1 MNKEYDYNSEQLENN
16 NKVDK
21 SGQLYFDALEISQ
34 INKESK
40 KSDVDA
46 INNRKNFN
54 DNKLLGVVEPQKK
67 ASSKLRNNPLTKK
80 NHLLKKQELNKQELN
95 KQNDDVSK
103 KDKDNL
109 SSKKEETKKNQMQ
122 DIVSNKKDGIKDKVN
137 EKAKENAQK
146 KAVAQKLSNSK
157 VKGKVSITLKLKIL
171 KIGLIVGGILFGII
185 LLAAFIGYILEE
197 LIPGIFDSNNWDDV
211 ESKLNDDEYMTT
223 HFNSFTNKFS
233 GSSGTCKYVVG
244 ESSYSNF
251 KVRLYKNDSF
261 ELVYSDDRL
270 IDFDKYILGVA
281 YQEAGGGT
289 DSISEQ
295 VFKTQAIAA
304 RSYALTRGREMRINV
319 LRITEENG
327 YSVINIR
334 QTVSDQA
341 YCDPDEG
348 YLPSGQLSNCSSGHL
363 RLPDDSPLRKWA
375 KEVEGVVLVDSNGE
389 VVYTPYNIDDQT
401 VWRALAQNGM
411 TSDEI
416 ILKHYN
422 AAENGYTLNA
432 TCVKT
437 SSVEGAEG
445 WKQCDPRWGN
455 MYVGSKTICRIGCAL
470 TSVSIQLAR
479 SGVQLNV
486 SGEFNPGTFM
496 QTHKSNGGFID
507 NTITWNVSRI
517 APNFKLI
524 ASHEALFG
532 TKENKIN
539 TLKKYAADG
548 EYIVLGVRHGIG
560 QDIGHYVAYN
570 DSSTDEIFIFD
581 PAGNTGKLFHDYP
594 AMENEGT
601 SFQVVRYKVE
611 G

>member
-1 MNKEYDYNSEQLENN
+1 MNEDNNEQSKNKS
-16 NKVDK
+16 NKVDNL
-21 SGQLYFDALEISQ
+21 SQLYSDVLEVSR
-34 INKESK
+34 INRQYK
-40 KSDVDA
+40 KSDIDA
-46 INNRKNFN
+46 INNRNNFN
-54 DNKLLGVVEPQKK
+54 DNKPLGVV
-67 ASSKLRNNPLTKK
+67 SSSQSTSTKTRKSSLTKK
-80 NHLLKKQELNKQELN
+80 DSSLKKQDLNNSSNIFQDDKN
-95 KQNDDVSK
+95 K
-103 KDKDNL
+103 L
-109 SSKKEETKKNQMQ
+109 SSKSEDNINNKTSRIIKE
-122 DIVSNKKDGIKDKVN
+122 KKDGVKDKIDNKV
-137 EKAKENAQK
+137 KDDAKK
-146 KAVAQKLSNSK
+146 KAVAQKISNK
-157 VKGKVSITLKLKIL
+157 KLKGKASITFKLKIL
-171 KIGLIVGGILFGII
+171 KIGLIVGGVLFGLI
-185 LLAAFIGYILEE
+185 LLAAIIGYILEE

-281 YQEAGGGT
+281 YQEVGGGT

-304 RSYALTRGREMRINV
+304 RSYALTRGKKMAGV
-319 LRITEENG
+319 KALQITEENG

-389 VVYTPYNIDDQT
+389 VVHTPYNIDDQT

-455 MYVGSKTICRIGCAL
+455 MYVGSRTVCRIGCAL

-479 SGVQLNV
+479 SGAQLNV

-507 NTITWNVSRI
+507 NTITWDVSRI

-570 DSSTDEIFIFD
+570 DSSTDEIFVFD
-581 PAGNTGKLFHDYP
+581 PAGNTTGKLFHDYP

>member
-1 MNKEYDYNSEQLENN
+1 MNEDNNEQSKNKS
-16 NKVDK
+16 NKVDNL
-21 SGQLYFDALEISQ
+21 SQLYSDVLEVSR
-34 INKESK
+34 INRQYK
-40 KSDVDA
+40 KSDIDA
-46 INNRKNFN
+46 INNRNNFN
-54 DNKLLGVVEPQKK
+54 DNKPLGVV
-67 ASSKLRNNPLTKK
+67 SSSQSTSTKTRKSSLTKK
-80 NHLLKKQELNKQELN
+80 DSSLKKQDLNNSSNIFQDDKN
-95 KQNDDVSK
+95 K
-103 KDKDNL
+103 L
-109 SSKKEETKKNQMQ
+109 SSKSEDNINNKTSRIIKE
-122 DIVSNKKDGIKDKVN
+122 KKDGVKDKIDNKV
-137 EKAKENAQK
+137 KDDAKK
-146 KAVAQKLSNSK
+146 KAVAQKISNK
-157 VKGKVSITLKLKIL
+157 KLKGKASITFKLKIL
-171 KIGLIVGGILFGII
+171 KIGLIVGGVLFGLI
-185 LLAAFIGYILEE
+185 LLAAIIGYILEE

-304 RSYALTRGREMRINV
+304 RSYALTRGKKMAGV
-319 LRITEENG
+319 KALQITEENG

-389 VVYTPYNIDDQT
+389 VVHTPYNIDDQT

-455 MYVGSKTICRIGCAL
+455 MYVGSKTICSIGCAL
-470 TSVSIQLAR
+470 TSISIQLAR

-496 QTHKSNGGFID
+496 QTHKSNGGFSD
-507 NTITWNVSRI
+507 NIITWNVSRI

-539 TLKKYAADG
+539 TLKKYAANG
-548 EYIVLGVRHGIG
+548 EYIVLGVRHGVG

-570 DSSTDEIFIFD
+570 DSSTDEIFVFD
-581 PAGNTGKLFHDYP
+581 PAGNTTGKLFHDYP

>member
-1 MNKEYDYNSEQLENN
+1 MNEDNNEQSKNKS
-16 NKVDK
+16 NKVDNL
-21 SGQLYFDALEISQ
+21 SQLYSDVLEVSR
-34 INKESK
+34 INRQYK
-40 KSDVDA
+40 KSDIDA
-46 INNRKNFN
+46 INNRNNFN
-54 DNKLLGVVEPQKK
+54 DNKPLGVV
-67 ASSKLRNNPLTKK
+67 SSSQSTSTKTRKSSLTKK
-80 NHLLKKQELNKQELN
+80 DSSLKKQDLNNSSNISQDDKN
-95 KQNDDVSK
+95 K
-103 KDKDNL
+103 L
-109 SSKKEETKKNQMQ
+109 SSKSEDNINNKTSRIIKE
-122 DIVSNKKDGIKDKVN
+122 KKDGVKDKIDNKV
-137 EKAKENAQK
+137 KDDAKK
-146 KAVAQKLSNSK
+146 KAVAQKISNK
-157 VKGKVSITLKLKIL
+157 KLKGKASITFKLKIL
-171 KIGLIVGGILFGII
+171 KIGLIVGGVLFGLI
-185 LLAAFIGYILEE
+185 LLAAIIGYILEE

-281 YQEAGGGT
+281 YQEVGGGT

-295 VFKTQAIAA
+295 VFKAQAIAA
-304 RSYALTRGREMRINV
+304 RSYALTRGKKMAGV
-319 LRITEENG
+319 KALQITEENG

-389 VVYTPYNIDDQT
+389 VVNTPYNIDDQT
-401 VWRALAQNGM
+401 VWRALAQSGM

-422 AAENGYTLNA
+422 AAEKGYTLNA

-455 MYVGSKTICRIGCAL
+455 MYVGSKTICSIGCAL
-470 TSVSIQLAR
+470 TSISIQLAR

-496 QTHKSNGGFID
+496 QTHKSNGGFSD
-507 NTITWNVSRI
+507 NIITWNVSRI

-539 TLKKYAADG
+539 TLKKYAANG
-548 EYIVLGVRHGIG
+548 EYIVLGVRHGVG

-570 DSSTDEIFIFD
+570 DSSSDEIFIFD
-581 PAGNTGKLFHDYP
+581 PAGNTTGKLFHDYP
-594 AMENEGT
+594 AMANAIT

>member
-1 MNKEYDYNSEQLENN
+1 MNEDNNEQSKNKS
-16 NKVDK
+16 NKVDNL
-21 SGQLYFDALEISQ
+21 SQLYSDVLEVSR
-34 INKESK
+34 INRQYK
-40 KSDVDA
+40 KSDIDA
-46 INNRKNFN
+46 INNRNNFN
-54 DNKLLGVVEPQKK
+54 DNKPLGVV
-67 ASSKLRNNPLTKK
+67 SSSQSTSTKTRKSSLTKK
-80 NHLLKKQELNKQELN
+80 DSSLKKQDLNNSSNISQDDKN
-95 KQNDDVSK
+95 K
-103 KDKDNL
+103 L
-109 SSKKEETKKNQMQ
+109 SSKSEDNINNKTSRIIKE
-122 DIVSNKKDGIKDKVN
+122 KKDGVKDKIDNKV
-137 EKAKENAQK
+137 KDDAKK
-146 KAVAQKLSNSK
+146 KAVAQKISNK
-157 VKGKVSITLKLKIL
+157 KLKGKASITFKLKIL
-171 KIGLIVGGILFGII
+171 KIGLIVGGVLFGLI
-185 LLAAFIGYILEE
+185 LLAAIIGYILEE

-233 GSSGTCKYVVG
+233 GSSGTCKYDVG
-244 ESSYSNF
+244 ESSYSNV
-251 KVRLYKNDSF
+251 KVRLYKNDRF

-281 YQEAGGGT
+281 YQEVGGGT

-295 VFKTQAIAA
+295 VFKAQAIAA
-304 RSYALTRGREMRINV
+304 RSYALTRGKKMAGV
-319 LRITEENG
+319 KALQITEENG
-327 YSVINIR
+327 YTVVNIR
-334 QTVSDQA
+334 QTTSDQA

-363 RLPDDSPLRKWA
+363 RLPDDSPLRTWI
-375 KEVEGVVLVDSNGE
+375 KEVDGVVLVDSNGE
-389 VVYTPYNIDDQT
+389 VVNTPYKDKDQIA
-401 VWRALAQNGM
+401 WRALAQSGM

-455 MYVGSKTICRIGCAL
+455 MYVGSKTICSIGCAL
-470 TSVSIQLAR
+470 TSISIQLAR

-496 QTHKSNGGFID
+496 QTHKSNGGFSD
-507 NTITWNVSRI
+507 NIITWNVSRI

-539 TLKKYAADG
+539 TLKKYAANG
-548 EYIVLGVRHGIG
+548 EYIVLGVRHGVG

-570 DSSTDEIFIFD
+570 DSSSDEIFIFD
-581 PAGNTGKLFHDYP
+581 PAGNTTGKLFHDYP
-594 AMENEGT
+594 AMANAIT

>member
-1 MNKEYDYNSEQLENN
+1 MNEDNNEQLKNKS
-16 NKVDK
+16 NKVDNL
-21 SGQLYFDALEISQ
+21 SQLYSDVLEVSR
-34 INKESK
+34 INKQYK
-40 KSDVDA
+40 KSDIDA
-46 INNRKNFN
+46 INNRNNFN
-54 DNKLLGVVEPQKK
+54 DNKPLGVV
-67 ASSKLRNNPLTKK
+67 SSSQSTSTKNRKSSLTKK
-80 NHLLKKQELNKQELN
+80 DSSLKKQDLNNSSNISQDDKN
-95 KQNDDVSK
+95 K
-103 KDKDNL
+103 L
-109 SSKKEETKKNQMQ
+109 SSKSEDNINNKTSRIIKE
-122 DIVSNKKDGIKDKVN
+122 KKDGVKDKIDNIV
-137 EKAKENAQK
+137 KDDAKK
-146 KAVAQKLSNSK
+146 KAVAQKISNK
-157 VKGKVSITLKLKIL
+157 KLKGKASITFKLKIL
-171 KIGLIVGGILFGII
+171 KIGLIVGGVLFGLI
-185 LLAAFIGYILEE
+185 LLAAIIGYILQE
-197 LIPGIFDSNNWDDV
+197 LIPGIFDSNDWDSV
-211 ESKLNDDEYMTT
+211 ESKLNDDEYMAS
-223 HFNSFTNKFS
+223 HFNSFINKF
-233 GSSGTCKYVVG
+233 GGGTGTCKYDVG
-244 ESSYSNF
+244 ESSYSNV
-251 KVRLYKNDSF
+251 KVRLYKNDRF

-281 YQEAGGGT
+281 YQEVGGGT

-304 RSYALTRGREMRINV
+304 RSYALTRGKKMAGV
-319 LRITEENG
+319 KALQITEENG
-327 YSVINIR
+327 YTVVNIR
-334 QTVSDQA
+334 QTTSDQA

-401 VWRALAQNGM
+401 VWRALAQSGM

-422 AAENGYTLNA
+422 AAEKGYTLNA

-455 MYVGSKTICRIGCAL
+455 MYVGSKTICSIGCAL
-470 TSVSIQLAR
+470 TSISIQLAR

-496 QTHKSNGGFID
+496 QTHKSNGGFSD
-507 NTITWNVSRI
+507 NIITWNVSRI

-524 ASHEALFG
+524 ASHEVLFG
-532 TKENKIN
+532 TKENKIK

-548 EYIVLGVRHGIG
+548 EYIVLGVRHGVG

-570 DSSTDEIFIFD
+570 DSSSDEIFIFD
-581 PAGNTGKLFHDYP
+581 PAGNTTGKLFHDYP
-594 AMENEGT
+594 AMANTIT

>member
-1 MNKEYDYNSEQLENN
+1 MNEDNNEQSKNKS
-16 NKVDK
+16 NKVDNL
-21 SGQLYFDALEISQ
+21 SQLYSDVLEVSR
-34 INKESK
+34 INRQYK
-40 KSDVDA
+40 KSDIDA
-46 INNRKNFN
+46 INNRNNFN
-54 DNKLLGVVEPQKK
+54 DNKPLGVV
-67 ASSKLRNNPLTKK
+67 SSSQSTSTKTRKSSLTKK
-80 NHLLKKQELNKQELN
+80 DSSLKKQDLNNSSNISQDDKN
-95 KQNDDVSK
+95 K
-103 KDKDNL
+103 L
-109 SSKKEETKKNQMQ
+109 SSKSEDNINNKTSRIIKE
-122 DIVSNKKDGIKDKVN
+122 KKDGVKDKIDNKV
-137 EKAKENAQK
+137 KDDAKK
-146 KAVAQKLSNSK
+146 KAVAQKISNK
-157 VKGKVSITLKLKIL
+157 KLKGKASITFKLKIL
-171 KIGLIVGGILFGII
+171 KIGLIVGGVLFGLI
-185 LLAAFIGYILEE
+185 LLAAIIGYILEE

-281 YQEAGGGT
+281 YQEVGGGT

-295 VFKTQAIAA
+295 VFKAQAIAA
-304 RSYALTRGREMRINV
+304 RSYALTRGKKMAGV
-319 LRITEENG
+319 KALQITEENG

-363 RLPDDSPLRKWA
+363 RLPDDSPLRTWI
-375 KEVEGVVLVDSNGE
+375 KEVDGVVLVDSNGE
-389 VVYTPYNIDDQT
+389 VVHTPYNIDDQT

-455 MYVGSKTICRIGCAL
+455 MYVGSKTICSIGCAL
-470 TSVSIQLAR
+470 TSISIQLAR

-496 QTHKSNGGFID
+496 QTHKSNGGFSD
-507 NTITWNVSRI
+507 NIITWNVSRI

-548 EYIVLGVRHGIG
+548 EYIVLGVRHGVG

-570 DSSTDEIFIFD
+570 DSSSDEIFIFD
-581 PAGNTGKLFHDYP
+581 PAGNTTGKLFHDYP
-594 AMENEGT
+594 AMANAIT

>member
-1 MNKEYDYNSEQLENN
+1 MNEDNNEQSKNKS
-16 NKVDK
+16 NKVDNL
-21 SGQLYFDALEISQ
+21 SQLYSDVLEVSR
-34 INKESK
+34 INRQYK
-40 KSDVDA
+40 KSDIDA
-46 INNRKNFN
+46 INNRNNFN
-54 DNKLLGVVEPQKK
+54 DNKPLGVV
-67 ASSKLRNNPLTKK
+67 SSSQSTSTKTRKSSLTKK
-80 NHLLKKQELNKQELN
+80 DSSLKKQDLNNSSNIFQDDKN
-95 KQNDDVSK
+95 K
-103 KDKDNL
+103 L
-109 SSKKEETKKNQMQ
+109 SSKSEDNINNKTSRIIKE
-122 DIVSNKKDGIKDKVN
+122 KKDGVKDKIDNKV
-137 EKAKENAQK
+137 KDDAKK
-146 KAVAQKLSNSK
+146 KAVAQKISNK
-157 VKGKVSITLKLKIL
+157 KLKGKASITFKLKIL
-171 KIGLIVGGILFGII
+171 KIGLIVGGVLFGLI
-185 LLAAFIGYILEE
+185 LLAAIIGYILEE

-304 RSYALTRGREMRINV
+304 RSYALTRGKKMAGV
-319 LRITEENG
+319 KALQITEENG

-363 RLPDDSPLRKWA
+363 RLPNDSPLRKWA

-389 VVYTPYNIDDQT
+389 VVHTPYNIDDQT

-455 MYVGSKTICRIGCAL
+455 MYVGSKTICSIGCAL
-470 TSVSIQLAR
+470 TSISIQLAR

-496 QTHKSNGGFID
+496 QTHKSNGGFSD
-507 NTITWNVSRI
+507 NIITWNVSRI

-548 EYIVLGVRHGIG
+548 EYIVLGVRHGVG

-570 DSSTDEIFIFD
+570 DSSSDEIFIFD
-581 PAGNTGKLFHDYP
+581 PAGNTTGKLFHDYP
-594 AMENEGT
+594 AMANAIT

>member
-1 MNKEYDYNSEQLENN
+1 MNEDNNEQLKNKS
-16 NKVDK
+16 NKVDNL
-21 SGQLYFDALEISQ
+21 SQLYSDVLEVSR
-34 INKESK
+34 INKQYK
-40 KSDVDA
+40 KSDIDA
-46 INNRKNFN
+46 INNRNNFN
-54 DNKLLGVVEPQKK
+54 DNKPLGVV
-67 ASSKLRNNPLTKK
+67 SSSQSTSTKSRKSSLTKK
-80 NHLLKKQELNKQELN
+80 DSSLKKQDLNNSSNISQDDKN
-95 KQNDDVSK
+95 K
-103 KDKDNL
+103 L
-109 SSKKEETKKNQMQ
+109 SSKSEDNINNKTSRIIKE
-122 DIVSNKKDGIKDKVN
+122 KKDGVKDKIDNKV
-137 EKAKENAQK
+137 KDDAKK
-146 KAVAQKLSNSK
+146 KAVAQKISNK
-157 VKGKVSITLKLKIL
+157 KLKGKASITFKLKIL
-171 KIGLIVGGILFGII
+171 KIGLIVGGVLFGLI
-185 LLAAFIGYILEE
+185 LLAAIIGYILQE
-197 LIPGIFDSNNWDDV
+197 LIPGIFDSNDWDSV
-211 ESKLNDDEYMTT
+211 ESKLNDDEYMAS
-223 HFNSFTNKFS
+223 HFNSFINKF
-233 GSSGTCKYVVG
+233 GGGTGTCKYDVG
-244 ESSYSNF
+244 ESSYSNV

-281 YQEAGGGT
+281 YQEVGGGT

-304 RSYALTRGREMRINV
+304 RSYALTRGKKMAGV
-319 LRITEENG
+319 KALQITEENG

-363 RLPDDSPLRKWA
+363 RLPDDSPLRTWA
-375 KEVEGVVLVDSNGE
+375 KEVDGVVLVDSNGE
-389 VVYTPYNIDDQT
+389 VVHTPYNIDDQT
-401 VWRALAQNGM
+401 VWRALAQSGM

-470 TSVSIQLAR
+470 TSLSIQLAR
-479 SGVQLNV
+479 SGVPLNV

-496 QTHKSNGGFID
+496 QTHKSNGGFSD
-507 NTITWNVSRI
+507 NIITWNVSRI

-548 EYIVLGVRHGIG
+548 EYIVLGVRHGVG

-570 DSSTDEIFIFD
+570 DSSSDEIFIFD
-581 PAGNTGKLFHDYP
+581 PAGNTTGKLFHDYP
-594 AMENEGT
+594 AMANAIT

>member
-1 MNKEYDYNSEQLENN
+1 MNEDNNEQSKNKS
-16 NKVDK
+16 NKVDNL
-21 SGQLYFDALEISQ
+21 SQLYSDVLEVSR
-34 INKESK
+34 INRQYK
-40 KSDVDA
+40 KSDIDA
-46 INNRKNFN
+46 INNRNNFN
-54 DNKLLGVVEPQKK
+54 DNKPLGVV
-67 ASSKLRNNPLTKK
+67 SSSQSTSTKTRKSSLTKK
-80 NHLLKKQELNKQELN
+80 DSSLKKQDLNNSSNIFQDDKN
-95 KQNDDVSK
+95 K
-103 KDKDNL
+103 L
-109 SSKKEETKKNQMQ
+109 SSKSEDNINNKTSRIIKE
-122 DIVSNKKDGIKDKVN
+122 KKDGVKDKIDNKV
-137 EKAKENAQK
+137 KDDAKK
-146 KAVAQKLSNSK
+146 KAVAQKISNK
-157 VKGKVSITLKLKIL
+157 KLKGKASITFKLKIL
-171 KIGLIVGGILFGII
+171 KIGLIVGGVLFGLI
-185 LLAAFIGYILEE
+185 LLAAIIGYILEE

-304 RSYALTRGREMRINV
+304 RSYALTRGREMGVNV
-319 LRITEENG
+319 LQITEENG

-389 VVYTPYNIDDQT
+389 VVHTPYNIDDQT

-422 AAENGYTLNA
+422 AAEKGYTLNA

-455 MYVGSKTICRIGCAL
+455 MYVGSKTICSIGCAL
-470 TSVSIQLAR
+470 TSISIQLAR

-496 QTHKSNGGFID
+496 QTHKSNGGFSD
-507 NTITWNVSRI
+507 NIITWNVSRI

-524 ASHEALFG
+524 ASHETLFG

-548 EYIVLGVRHGIG
+548 EYIVLGVRHGVG

-570 DSSTDEIFIFD
+570 DSSSDEIFIFD
-581 PAGNTGKLFHDYP
+581 PAGNTTGKLFHDYP
-594 AMENEGT
+594 AMANAIT

>member
-1 MNKEYDYNSEQLENN
+1 MNEDNNEQSKNKS
-16 NKVDK
+16 NKVDNL
-21 SGQLYFDALEISQ
+21 SQLYSDVLEVSR
-34 INKESK
+34 INRQYK
-40 KSDVDA
+40 KSDIDA
-46 INNRKNFN
+46 INNRNNFN
-54 DNKLLGVVEPQKK
+54 DNKPLGVV
-67 ASSKLRNNPLTKK
+67 SSSQSTSTKTRKSSLTKK
-80 NHLLKKQELNKQELN
+80 DSSLKKQDLNNSSNIFQDDKN
-95 KQNDDVSK
+95 K
-103 KDKDNL
+103 L
-109 SSKKEETKKNQMQ
+109 SSKSEDNINNKTSRIIKE
-122 DIVSNKKDGIKDKVN
+122 KKDGVKDKIDNKV
-137 EKAKENAQK
+137 KDDAKK
-146 KAVAQKLSNSK
+146 KAVAQKISNK
-157 VKGKVSITLKLKIL
+157 KLKGKASITFKLKIL
-171 KIGLIVGGILFGII
+171 KIGLIVGGVLFGLI
-185 LLAAFIGYILEE
+185 LLAAIIGYILEE

-270 IDFDKYILGVA
+270 VDFDKYILGVA

-304 RSYALTRGREMRINV
+304 RSYALTRGKKMAGV
-319 LRITEENG
+319 KALQITEENG

-363 RLPDDSPLRKWA
+363 RLPNDSPLRKWA

-389 VVYTPYNIDDQT
+389 VVHTPYNIDDQT

-422 AAENGYTLNA
+422 AAEKGYTLNA

-455 MYVGSKTICRIGCAL
+455 MYVGSKTICSIGCAL
-470 TSVSIQLAR
+470 TSISIQLAR

-496 QTHKSNGGFID
+496 QTHKSNGGFSD
-507 NTITWNVSRI
+507 NIITWNVSRI

-539 TLKKYAADG
+539 TLKKYAANG
-548 EYIVLGVRHGIG
+548 EYIVLGVRHGVG

-570 DSSTDEIFIFD
+570 DSSSDEIFIFD
-581 PAGNTGKLFHDYP
+581 PAGNTTGKLFHDYP
-594 AMENEGT
+594 AMANAIT

>member
-1 MNKEYDYNSEQLENN
+1 MNEDNNEQLKNKS
-16 NKVDK
+16 NKVDNL
-21 SGQLYFDALEISQ
+21 SQLYSDVLEVSR
-34 INKESK
+34 INKQYK
-40 KSDVDA
+40 KSDIDA
-46 INNRKNFN
+46 INNRNNFN
-54 DNKLLGVVEPQKK
+54 DNKPLGVV
-67 ASSKLRNNPLTKK
+67 SSSQSTSNKNRKSSLTKK
-80 NHLLKKQELNKQELN
+80 DSSLKKQDLNNSSNISQDDKN
-95 KQNDDVSK
+95 K
-103 KDKDNL
+103 L
-109 SSKKEETKKNQMQ
+109 SSKSEDNINNKTSRIIKE
-122 DIVSNKKDGIKDKVN
+122 KKDGVKDKIDNKV
-137 EKAKENAQK
+137 KDDAKK
-146 KAVAQKLSNSK
+146 KAVAQKISNK
-157 VKGKVSITLKLKIL
+157 KLKGKASITFKLKIL
-171 KIGLIVGGILFGII
+171 KIGLIVGGVLFGLI
-185 LLAAFIGYILEE
+185 LLAAIIGYILQE
-197 LIPGIFDSNNWDDV
+197 LIPGIFDSNDWDSV
-211 ESKLNDDEYMTT
+211 ESKLNDDEYMAS
-223 HFNSFTNKFS
+223 HFNSFINKF
-233 GSSGTCKYVVG
+233 GGGTGNCKYDVG
-244 ESSYSNF
+244 ESSYSNV
-251 KVRLYKNDSF
+251 KVRLYKNDRF

-281 YQEAGGGT
+281 YQEVGGGT

-304 RSYALTRGREMRINV
+304 RSYALTRGKKMAGV
-319 LRITEENG
+319 KALQITEENG
-327 YSVINIR
+327 YTVVNIR
-334 QTVSDQA
+334 QTTSDQA

-363 RLPDDSPLRKWA
+363 RLPDDSPLRTWI
-375 KEVEGVVLVDSNGE
+375 KEVDGVVLVDSNGE
-389 VVYTPYNIDDQT
+389 VVNTPYFDKDQIA
-401 VWRALAQNGM
+401 WRALAQSGM

-422 AAENGYTLNA
+422 AAEKGYTLNA

-455 MYVGSKTICRIGCAL
+455 MYVGSKTICSIGCAL
-470 TSVSIQLAR
+470 TSISIQLAR

-496 QTHKSNGGFID
+496 QTHKSNGGFSD
-507 NTITWNVSRI
+507 NIITWNVSRI

-532 TKENKIN
+532 TKENKIK

-570 DSSTDEIFIFD
+570 DSSSDEIFIFD
-581 PAGNTGKLFHDYP
+581 PAGNTTGKLFHDYP
-594 AMENEGT
+594 AMANAIT

>member
-1 MNKEYDYNSEQLENN
+1 MNEDNNEQSKNKS
-16 NKVDK
+16 NKVDNL
-21 SGQLYFDALEISQ
+21 SQLYSDVLEVSR
-34 INKESK
+34 INRQYK
-40 KSDVDA
+40 KSDIDA
-46 INNRKNFN
+46 INNRNNFN
-54 DNKLLGVVEPQKK
+54 DNKPLGVV
-67 ASSKLRNNPLTKK
+67 SSSQSTSTKTRKSSLTKK
-80 NHLLKKQELNKQELN
+80 DSSLKKQDLNNSSNIFQDDKN
-95 KQNDDVSK
+95 K
-103 KDKDNL
+103 L
-109 SSKKEETKKNQMQ
+109 SSKSEDNINNKTSRIIKE
-122 DIVSNKKDGIKDKVN
+122 KKDGVKDKIDNKV
-137 EKAKENAQK
+137 KDDAKK
-146 KAVAQKLSNSK
+146 KAVAQKISNK
-157 VKGKVSITLKLKIL
+157 KLKGKASITFKLKIL
-171 KIGLIVGGILFGII
+171 KIGLIVGGVLFGLI
-185 LLAAFIGYILEE
+185 LLAAIIGYILEE

-233 GSSGTCKYVVG
+233 GSSGACKYVVG

-304 RSYALTRGREMRINV
+304 RSYALTRGKKMAGV
-319 LRITEENG
+319 KALQITEENG

-389 VVYTPYNIDDQT
+389 VVNTPYNIDDQT
-401 VWRALAQNGM
+401 VWRALAQSGM

-422 AAENGYTLNA
+422 AAEKGYTLNA

-455 MYVGSKTICRIGCAL
+455 MYVGSKTICSIGCAL
-470 TSVSIQLAR
+470 TSISIQLAR

-496 QTHKSNGGFID
+496 QTHKSNGGFSD
-507 NTITWNVSRI
+507 NIITWNVSRI

-539 TLKKYAADG
+539 TLKKYAANG
-548 EYIVLGVRHGIG
+548 EYIVLGVRHGVG

-570 DSSTDEIFIFD
+570 DSSSDEIFIFD
-581 PAGNTGKLFHDYP
+581 PAGNTTGKLFHDYP
-594 AMENEGT
+594 AMANAIT

>member
-1 MNKEYDYNSEQLENN
+1 MNEDNNEQLKNKS
-16 NKVDK
+16 NKVDNL
-21 SGQLYFDALEISQ
+21 SQLYSDVLEVSR
-34 INKESK
+34 INKQYK
-40 KSDVDA
+40 KSDIDA
-46 INNRKNFN
+46 INNRNNFN
-54 DNKLLGVVEPQKK
+54 DNKPLGVV
-67 ASSKLRNNPLTKK
+67 SSSQSTSNKNRKSSLTKK
-80 NHLLKKQELNKQELN
+80 DSSLKKQDLNNSSNISQDDKN
-95 KQNDDVSK
+95 K
-103 KDKDNL
+103 L
-109 SSKKEETKKNQMQ
+109 SSKSEDNINNKTSRIIKE
-122 DIVSNKKDGIKDKVN
+122 KKDGVKDKIDNKV
-137 EKAKENAQK
+137 KDDAKK
-146 KAVAQKLSNSK
+146 KAVAQKISNK
-157 VKGKVSITLKLKIL
+157 KLKGKASITFKLKIL
-171 KIGLIVGGILFGII
+171 KIGLIVGGVLFGLI
-185 LLAAFIGYILEE
+185 LLAAIIGYILQE
-197 LIPGIFDSNNWDDV
+197 LIPGIFDSNDWDSV
-211 ESKLNDDEYMTT
+211 ESKLNYDEYMAS
-223 HFNSFTNKFS
+223 HFNSFINKF
-233 GSSGTCKYVVG
+233 GGGTGNCKYDVG
-244 ESSYSNF
+244 ESSYSNV
-251 KVRLYKNDSF
+251 KVRLYKNDRF

-281 YQEAGGGT
+281 YQEVGGGT

-304 RSYALTRGREMRINV
+304 RSYALTRGKKMAGV
-319 LRITEENG
+319 KALQITEENG
-327 YSVINIR
+327 YTVVNIR
-334 QTVSDQA
+334 QTTSDQA

-363 RLPDDSPLRKWA
+363 RLPDDSPLRTWI
-375 KEVEGVVLVDSNGE
+375 KEVDGVVLVDSNGE
-389 VVYTPYNIDDQT
+389 VVNTPYFDKDQIA
-401 VWRALAQNGM
+401 WRALAQSGM

-422 AAENGYTLNA
+422 AAEKGYTLNA

-455 MYVGSKTICRIGCAL
+455 MYVGSKTICSIGCAL
-470 TSVSIQLAR
+470 TSISIQLAR

-496 QTHKSNGGFID
+496 QTHKSNGGFSD
-507 NTITWNVSRI
+507 NIITWNVSRI

-532 TKENKIN
+532 TKENKIK

-570 DSSTDEIFIFD
+570 DSSSDEIFIFD
-581 PAGNTGKLFHDYP
+581 PAGNTTGKLFHDYP
-594 AMENEGT
+594 AMANAIT

>member
-1 MNKEYDYNSEQLENN
+1 MNEDNNEQSKNKS
-16 NKVDK
+16 NKVDNL
-21 SGQLYFDALEISQ
+21 SQLYSDVLEVSR
-34 INKESK
+34 INRQYK
-40 KSDVDA
+40 KSDIDA
-46 INNRKNFN
+46 INNRNNFN
-54 DNKLLGVVEPQKK
+54 DNKPLGVV
-67 ASSKLRNNPLTKK
+67 SSSQSTSTKTRKSSLTKK
-80 NHLLKKQELNKQELN
+80 DSSLKKQDLNNSSNIFQDDKN
-95 KQNDDVSK
+95 K
-103 KDKDNL
+103 L
-109 SSKKEETKKNQMQ
+109 SSKSEDNINNKTSRIIKE
-122 DIVSNKKDGIKDKVN
+122 KKDGVKDKIDNKV
-137 EKAKENAQK
+137 KDDAKK
-146 KAVAQKLSNSK
+146 KAVAQKISNK
-157 VKGKVSITLKLKIL
+157 KLKGKASITFKLKIL
-171 KIGLIVGGILFGII
+171 KIGLIVGGVLFGLI
-185 LLAAFIGYILEE
+185 LLAAIIGYILEE

-270 IDFDKYILGVA
+270 VDFDKYILGVA

-304 RSYALTRGREMRINV
+304 RSYALTRGKKMSGV
-319 LRITEENG
+319 KALQITEENG

-389 VVYTPYNIDDQT
+389 VVHTPYNIDDQT

-479 SGVQLNV
+479 SGAQLNV

-570 DSSTDEIFIFD
+570 DSSTDEIFVFD
-581 PAGNTGKLFHDYP
+581 PAGNTTGKLFHDYP

>member
-1 MNKEYDYNSEQLENN
+1 MNKEYDYNNEQFENNNN

-21 SGQLYFDALEISQ
+21 LGQLYSDALDLSQ
-34 INKESK
+34 INKQSK

-54 DNKLLGVVEPQKK
+54 DNKPLGVVEPQKK
-67 ASSKLRNNPLTKK
+67 APSKLRNNPFTKK
-80 NHLLKKQELNKQELN
+80 NHLLKKQELNKQN
-95 KQNDDVSK
+95 NDISK

-109 SSKKEETKKNQMQ
+109 SSKKEETKNNQLQ
-122 DIVSNKKDGIKDKVN
+122 DIASNKKDGIKNKVN

-211 ESKLNDDEYMTT
+211 ESKLNDDEYMAT

-233 GSSGTCKYVVG
+233 GSSGTCKYDVG
-244 ESSYSNF
+244 ESSYSNV
-251 KVRLYKNDSF
+251 KVRLYKNDRF

-281 YQEAGGGT
+281 YQEVGGGT

-295 VFKTQAIAA
+295 VFKVQAIAA
-304 RSYALTRGREMRINV
+304 RSYALTRGKKMAGV
-319 LRITEENG
+319 KALQITEEDG
-327 YSVINIR
+327 YTVINIR
-334 QTVSDQA
+334 QTTSDQA

-363 RLPDDSPLRKWA
+363 RLPDDSPLRTWA
-375 KEVEGVVLVDSNGE
+375 KEVDGVVLVDSNGE
-389 VVYTPYNIDDQT
+389 VVNTPYIDKDQIA
-401 VWRALAQNGM
+401 WRALAQSGM

-422 AAENGYTLNA
+422 AAEKGYTLNA

-455 MYVGSKTICRIGCAL
+455 MYVGSKTICSIGCAL

-479 SGVQLNV
+479 SGVPLNV

-496 QTHKSNGGFID
+496 QTHKSNGGFSD
-507 NTITWNVSRI
+507 NIITWNVSRI

-548 EYIVLGVRHGIG
+548 EYIVLGVRHGVG

-570 DSSTDEIFIFD
+570 DSSSDEIFIYD
-581 PAGNTGKLFHDYP
+581 PAGNTTGKLFHDYP
-594 AMENEGT
+594 AMANAIT

>member
-1 MNKEYDYNSEQLENN
+1 MNEDNNEQSKNKS
-16 NKVDK
+16 NKVDNL
-21 SGQLYFDALEISQ
+21 SQLYSDVLEVSR
-34 INKESK
+34 INRQYK
-40 KSDVDA
+40 KSDIDA
-46 INNRKNFN
+46 INNRNNFN
-54 DNKLLGVVEPQKK
+54 DNKPLGVV
-67 ASSKLRNNPLTKK
+67 SSSQSTSTKTRKSSLTKK
-80 NHLLKKQELNKQELN
+80 DSSLKKQDLNNSSNISQDDKN
-95 KQNDDVSK
+95 K
-103 KDKDNL
+103 L
-109 SSKKEETKKNQMQ
+109 SSKSEDNINNKTSRIIKE
-122 DIVSNKKDGIKDKVN
+122 KKDGVKDKIDNKV
-137 EKAKENAQK
+137 KDDAKK
-146 KAVAQKLSNSK
+146 KAVAQKISNK
-157 VKGKVSITLKLKIL
+157 KLKGKASITFKLKIL
-171 KIGLIVGGILFGII
+171 KIGLIVGGVLFGLI
-185 LLAAFIGYILEE
+185 LLAAIIGYILEE

-281 YQEAGGGT
+281 YQEVGGGT

-295 VFKTQAIAA
+295 VFKAQAIAA
-304 RSYALTRGREMRINV
+304 RSYALTRGKKMAGV
-319 LRITEENG
+319 KALQITEENG

-389 VVYTPYNIDDQT
+389 VVHTPYNIDDQT

-496 QTHKSNGGFID
+496 QTHKSNGGFSD
-507 NTITWNVSRI
+507 NIITWNVSRI

-548 EYIVLGVRHGIG
+548 EYIVLGVRHGVG

-570 DSSTDEIFIFD
+570 DSSSDEIFIFD
-581 PAGNTGKLFHDYP
+581 PAGNTTGKLFHDYP
-594 AMENEGT
+594 AMANAIT

>member
-1 MNKEYDYNSEQLENN
+1 MNEDNNEQSKNKS
-16 NKVDK
+16 NKVDNL
-21 SGQLYFDALEISQ
+21 SQLYSDVLEVSR
-34 INKESK
+34 INRQYK
-40 KSDVDA
+40 KSDIDA
-46 INNRKNFN
+46 INNRNNFN
-54 DNKLLGVVEPQKK
+54 DNKPLGVV
-67 ASSKLRNNPLTKK
+67 SSSQSTSTKTRKSSLTKK
-80 NHLLKKQELNKQELN
+80 DSSLKKQDLNNSSNISQDDKN
-95 KQNDDVSK
+95 K
-103 KDKDNL
+103 L
-109 SSKKEETKKNQMQ
+109 SSKSEDNINNKTSRIIKE
-122 DIVSNKKDGIKDKVN
+122 KKDGVKDKIDNKV
-137 EKAKENAQK
+137 KDDAKK
-146 KAVAQKLSNSK
+146 KAVAQKISNK
-157 VKGKVSITLKLKIL
+157 KLKGKASITFKLKIL
-171 KIGLIVGGILFGII
+171 KIGLIVGGVLFGLI
-185 LLAAFIGYILEE
+185 LLAAIIGYILEE

-304 RSYALTRGREMRINV
+304 RSYALTRGKKMAGV
-319 LRITEENG
+319 KALQITEENG

-363 RLPDDSPLRKWA
+363 RLPDDSPLRTWI
-375 KEVEGVVLVDSNGE
+375 KEVDGVVLVDSNGE
-389 VVYTPYNIDDQT
+389 VVHTPYNIDDQT

-455 MYVGSKTICRIGCAL
+455 MYVGSKTICSIGCAL
-470 TSVSIQLAR
+470 TSISIQLAR

-496 QTHKSNGGFID
+496 QTHKSNGGFSD
-507 NTITWNVSRI
+507 NIITWNVSRI

-548 EYIVLGVRHGIG
+548 EYIVLGVRHGVG

-570 DSSTDEIFIFD
+570 DSSSDEIFIFD
-581 PAGNTGKLFHDYP
+581 PAGNTTGKLFHDYP
-594 AMENEGT
+594 AMANAIT

>member
-1 MNKEYDYNSEQLENN
+1 MNEDNNEQLKNKS
-16 NKVDK
+16 NKVDNL
-21 SGQLYFDALEISQ
+21 SQLYSDVLEVSR
-34 INKESK
+34 INKQYK
-40 KSDVDA
+40 KSDIDA
-46 INNRKNFN
+46 INNRNNFN
-54 DNKLLGVVEPQKK
+54 DNKPLGVV
-67 ASSKLRNNPLTKK
+67 SSSQSTSTKSRKSSLTKK
-80 NHLLKKQELNKQELN
+80 DSSLKKQDLNNSSNISQDDKN
-95 KQNDDVSK
+95 K
-103 KDKDNL
+103 L
-109 SSKKEETKKNQMQ
+109 SSKSEDNINNKTSRIIKE
-122 DIVSNKKDGIKDKVN
+122 KKDGVKDKIDNKV
-137 EKAKENAQK
+137 KDDAKK
-146 KAVAQKLSNSK
+146 KAVAQKISNK
-157 VKGKVSITLKLKIL
+157 KLKGKASITFKLKIL
-171 KIGLIVGGILFGII
+171 KIGLIVGGVLFGLI
-185 LLAAFIGYILEE
+185 LLAAIIGYVLQE
-197 LIPGIFDSNNWDDV
+197 LIPGIFDSNDWDSV
-211 ESKLNDDEYMTT
+211 ESKLNDDEYMAS
-223 HFNSFTNKFS
+223 HFNSFINKF
-233 GSSGTCKYVVG
+233 GGGTGTCKYDVG
-244 ESSYSNF
+244 ESSYSNV
-251 KVRLYKNDSF
+251 KVRLYKNDRF

-281 YQEAGGGT
+281 YQEVGGGT

-304 RSYALTRGREMRINV
+304 RSYALTRGKKMAGV
-319 LRITEENG
+319 KALQITEENG
-327 YSVINIR
+327 YTVVNIR
-334 QTVSDQA
+334 QTTSDQA

-363 RLPDDSPLRKWA
+363 RLPDDSPLRTWI
-375 KEVEGVVLVDSNGE
+375 KEVDGVVLVDSNGE
-389 VVYTPYNIDDQT
+389 VVNTPYFDKDQIA
-401 VWRALAQNGM
+401 WRALAQSGM

-422 AAENGYTLNA
+422 AAEKGYTLNA

-455 MYVGSKTICRIGCAL
+455 MYVGSKTICSIGCAL
-470 TSVSIQLAR
+470 TSISIQLAR

-496 QTHKSNGGFID
+496 QTHKSNGGFSD
-507 NTITWNVSRI
+507 NIITWNVSRI

-532 TKENKIN
+532 TKENKIK

-570 DSSTDEIFIFD
+570 DSSSDEIFIFD
-581 PAGNTGKLFHDYP
+581 PAGNTTGKLFHDYP
-594 AMENEGT
+594 AMANAIT

>member
-1 MNKEYDYNSEQLENN
+1 MNEDNNEQSKNKS
-16 NKVDK
+16 NKVDNL
-21 SGQLYFDALEISQ
+21 SQLYSDVLEVSR
-34 INKESK
+34 INRQYK
-40 KSDVDA
+40 KSDIDA
-46 INNRKNFN
+46 INNRNNFN
-54 DNKLLGVVEPQKK
+54 DNKPLGVV
-67 ASSKLRNNPLTKK
+67 SSSQSTSTKTRKSSLTKK
-80 NHLLKKQELNKQELN
+80 DSSLKKQDLNNSSNIFQDDKN
-95 KQNDDVSK
+95 K
-103 KDKDNL
+103 L
-109 SSKKEETKKNQMQ
+109 SSKSEDNINNKTSRIIKE
-122 DIVSNKKDGIKDKVN
+122 KKDGVKDKIDNKV
-137 EKAKENAQK
+137 KDDAKK
-146 KAVAQKLSNSK
+146 KAVAQKISNK
-157 VKGKVSITLKLKIL
+157 KLKGKASITFKLKIL
-171 KIGLIVGGILFGII
+171 KIGLIVGGVLFGLI
-185 LLAAFIGYILEE
+185 LLAAIIGYILEE

-281 YQEAGGGT
+281 YQEVGGGT

-295 VFKTQAIAA
+295 VFKAQAIAA
-304 RSYALTRGREMRINV
+304 RSYALTRGKKMAGV
-319 LRITEENG
+319 KALQITEENG

-401 VWRALAQNGM
+401 VWRVLAQSGM

-422 AAENGYTLNA
+422 AAEKGYTLNA

-455 MYVGSKTICRIGCAL
+455 MYVGSKTICSIGCAL
-470 TSVSIQLAR
+470 TSISIQLAR

-496 QTHKSNGGFID
+496 QTHKSNGGFSD
-507 NTITWNVSRI
+507 NIITWNVSRI

-539 TLKKYAADG
+539 TLKKYAANG
-548 EYIVLGVRHGIG
+548 EYIVLGVRHGVG

-570 DSSTDEIFIFD
+570 DSSSDEIFIFD
-581 PAGNTGKLFHDYP
+581 PAGNTTGKLFHDYP
-594 AMENEGT
+594 AMANAIT

>member
-1 MNKEYDYNSEQLENN
+1 MNEDNNEQLKNKS
-16 NKVDK
+16 NKVDNL
-21 SGQLYFDALEISQ
+21 SQLYSDVLEVSR
-34 INKESK
+34 INKQYK
-40 KSDVDA
+40 KSDIDA
-46 INNRKNFN
+46 INNRNNFN
-54 DNKLLGVVEPQKK
+54 DNKPLGVV
-67 ASSKLRNNPLTKK
+67 SSSQSTSTKNRKSSLTKK
-80 NHLLKKQELNKQELN
+80 DSSLKKQDLNNSSNISQ
-95 KQNDDVSK
+95 DDK
-103 KDKDNL
+103 KKL
-109 SSKKEETKKNQMQ
+109 SSKSEDNINNKTSRIIKE
-122 DIVSNKKDGIKDKVN
+122 KKDGVKDKIDNKV
-137 EKAKENAQK
+137 KDDAKK
-146 KAVAQKLSNSK
+146 KAVAQKISNK
-157 VKGKVSITLKLKIL
+157 KLKGKASITFKLKIL
-171 KIGLIVGGILFGII
+171 KIGLIVGGVLFGLI
-185 LLAAFIGYILEE
+185 LLAAIIGYILQE
-197 LIPGIFDSNNWDDV
+197 LIPGIFDSNDWDSV
-211 ESKLNDDEYMTT
+211 ESKLNDDEYMAS
-223 HFNSFTNKFS
+223 HFNSFINKF
-233 GSSGTCKYVVG
+233 GGGTGTCKYDVG
-244 ESSYSNF
+244 ESSYSNV
-251 KVRLYKNDSF
+251 KVRLYKNDRF

-281 YQEAGGGT
+281 YQEVGGGT

-295 VFKTQAIAA
+295 VFKAQAIAA
-304 RSYALTRGREMRINV
+304 RSYALTRGKNMAGV
-319 LRITEENG
+319 KALQITEEDG
-327 YSVINIR
+327 YTVINIR
-334 QTVSDQA
+334 QTTSDQA

-363 RLPDDSPLRKWA
+363 RLPDDSPLRTWA
-375 KEVEGVVLVDSNGE
+375 KEVDGVVLVDSNGE
-389 VVYTPYNIDDQT
+389 VVNTPYIDKDQIA
-401 VWRALAQNGM
+401 WRALAQSGM

-422 AAENGYTLNA
+422 AAEKGYTLNA

-455 MYVGSKTICRIGCAL
+455 MYVGSKTICSIGCAL

-479 SGVQLNV
+479 SGVPLNV

-496 QTHKSNGGFID
+496 QTHKSNGGFSD
-507 NTITWNVSRI
+507 NIITWNVSRI

-548 EYIVLGVRHGIG
+548 EYIVLGVRHGVG

-570 DSSTDEIFIFD
+570 DSSSDEIFIYD
-581 PAGNTGKLFHDYP
+581 PAGNTTGKLFHDYP
-594 AMENEGT
+594 AMANAIT

>member
-1 MNKEYDYNSEQLENN
+1 MNEDNNEQLKNKS
-16 NKVDK
+16 NKVDNL
-21 SGQLYFDALEISQ
+21 SQLYSDVLEVSR
-34 INKESK
+34 INKQYK
-40 KSDVDA
+40 KSDIDA
-46 INNRKNFN
+46 INNRNNFN
-54 DNKLLGVVEPQKK
+54 DNKPLGVV
-67 ASSKLRNNPLTKK
+67 SSSQSTSTKNRKSSLTKK
-80 NHLLKKQELNKQELN
+80 DSSLKKQDLNNSSNISQDDKN
-95 KQNDDVSK
+95 K
-103 KDKDNL
+103 L
-109 SSKKEETKKNQMQ
+109 SSKSEDNINNKTSRIIKE
-122 DIVSNKKDGIKDKVN
+122 KKDGVKDKIDNIV
-137 EKAKENAQK
+137 KDDAKK
-146 KAVAQKLSNSK
+146 KAVAQKISNK
-157 VKGKVSITLKLKIL
+157 KLKGKASITFKLKIL
-171 KIGLIVGGILFGII
+171 KIGLIVGGVLFGLI
-185 LLAAFIGYILEE
+185 LLAAIIGYILQE

-304 RSYALTRGREMRINV
+304 RSYALTRGREMGVNV
-319 LRITEENG
+319 LQITEENG

-401 VWRALAQNGM
+401 VWRALAQSGM

-422 AAENGYTLNA
+422 AAEKGYTLNA

-455 MYVGSKTICRIGCAL
+455 MYVGSKTICSIGCAL
-470 TSVSIQLAR
+470 TSISIQLAR

-496 QTHKSNGGFID
+496 QTHKSNGGFSD
-507 NTITWNVSRI
+507 NIITWNVSRI

-539 TLKKYAADG
+539 TLKKYAANG
-548 EYIVLGVRHGIG
+548 EYIVLGVRHGVG

-570 DSSTDEIFIFD
+570 DSSSDEIFIFD
-581 PAGNTGKLFHDYP
+581 PAGNTTGKLFHDYP
-594 AMENEGT
+594 AMANTIT